1 MKKQSYIPRMRTKD
15 NAYAEIKKLD
25 PNTDFTKRALQRMI
39 AVGDIP
45 TVKVG
50 NKNLINL
57 DLLIAKL
64 SCGWYNDN
72 AICVS

>member
-1 MKKQSYIPRMRTKD
+1 MNNENYIPRMRTQN

-25 PNTDFTKRALQRMI
+25 PNTDFTKKALQRMI
-39 AVGDIP
+39 TNKEIP

-64 SCGWYNDN
+64 SGGWYNDN

>member
-1 MKKQSYIPRMRTKD
+1 MEKRNSIPRMRTID
-15 NAYAEIKKLD
+15 NAYAEIKKID
-25 PNTDFTKRALQRMI
+25 PDTDFTIRALRRMVI
-39 AVGDIP
+39 NKEIP
-45 TVKVG
+45 TVEVG

-57 DLLIAKL
+57 DLLIEKL

>member
-1 MKKQSYIPRMRTKD
+1 MTNDKYIPRMRTKE
-15 NAYAEIKKLD
+15 NAYAEIKRLD
-25 PNTDFTKRALQRMI
+25 PDTDFTKRALQRMI
-39 AVGDIP
+39 SNKEIP

-57 DLLIAKL
+57 DLLIEKL